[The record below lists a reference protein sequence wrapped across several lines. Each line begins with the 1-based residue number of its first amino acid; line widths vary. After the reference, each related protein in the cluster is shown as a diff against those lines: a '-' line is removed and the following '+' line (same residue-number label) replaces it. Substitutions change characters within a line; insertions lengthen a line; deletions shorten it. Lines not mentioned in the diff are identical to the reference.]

1 MVGGAEE
8 SGAQDLV
15 IIGAGGHAREIL
27 DLALA
32 QNRVETTWNVRGCLV
47 DAAFAAEADRWPG
60 PPRLG
65 DLTWL
70 NETNL
75 RTCALIVAIGDPAVR
90 ARIVGELES
99 HGAHRANYATL
110 VHPSAVI
117 GSRVELAQGVVVG
130 ARSVLTCDITVGRHA
145 HINVASSLAHDCRVD
160 EFATLAPGVNLAGWV
175 HLGAGVDIGMG
186 ATVIPKVQIGE
197 GAVVGAGSTVL
208 RDVAP
213 NTTVVGTPARPIARP
228 S

>member
-1 MVGGAEE
+1 MMTRGTKG
-8 SGAQDLV
+8 SGVQDLV

-65 DLTWL
+65 DLAWL

-75 RTCALIVAIGDPAVR
+75 RTCALIVAMGDPAVR
-90 ARIVGELES
+90 ARIVGELDS
-99 HGAHRANYATL
+99 RGAHYVNYATL

-117 GSRVELAQGVVVG
+117 GSRVELAKGVVVG
-130 ARSVLTCDITVGRHA
+130 ARSILTCDITVGRHA
-145 HINVASSLAHDCRVD
+145 HINVATSVAHNCCVD
-160 EFATLAPGVNLAGWV
+160 EFATLAPGVHLAGWV
-175 HLGAGVDIGMG
+175 QVGAGVEIGTG
-186 ATVIPKVQIGE
+186 ASVIPRVQIGE
-197 GAVVGAGSTVL
+197 GAVVGAGSTVI

-213 NTTVVGTPARPIARP
+213 KTTVVGTPARPI
-228 S
+228 

>member
-1 MVGGAEE
+1 MPGGAEG
-8 SGAQDLV
+8 SGVDDLV

-32 QNRVETTWNVRGCLV
+32 QNRVEATWNVRGSLV

-65 DLTWL
+65 DLAWL
-70 NETNL
+70 TEPNL
-75 RTCALIVAIGDPAVR
+75 RSCALIVAIGDPAAR
-90 ARIVGELES
+90 ARIVAELDS
-99 HGAHRANYATL
+99 RGVHSPTYATL

-117 GSRVELAQGVVVG
+117 GSRVELAEGVVVG

-160 EFATLAPGVNLAGWV
+160 EFATLAPGVNLAGRV
-175 HLGAGVDIGMG
+175 HVGAGVEIGTG
-186 ATVIPKVQIGE
+186 ASVIPKVQIRE
-197 GAVVGAGSTVL
+197 GAVVGAGSTVI

-213 NTTVVGTPARPIARP
+213 KTTVVGTPARPI
-228 S
+228 

>member
-1 MVGGAEE
+1 MARGTEG
-8 SGAQDLV
+8 SGVQDLV

-32 QNRVETTWNVRGCLV
+32 QNRIETTWNVRGTLV

-65 DLTWL
+65 DLAWL
-70 NETNL
+70 TEPNL
-75 RTCALIVAIGDPAVR
+75 RGCALIVAIGDPAVR
-90 ARIVGELES
+90 ARIVREIDSGCTHS
-99 HGAHRANYATL
+99 PTYATL

-117 GSRVELAQGVVVG
+117 GSRVELAEGVVVG
-130 ARSVLTCDITVGRHA
+130 AGSVLTCDIMIGRHA

-160 EFATLAPGVNLAGWV
+160 EFATLAPGVNVAGWV
-175 HLGAGVDIGMG
+175 HVGAGVEIGTG
-186 ATVIPKVQIGE
+186 AIVIPKVQIGE
-197 GAVVGAGSTVL
+197 GAVVGAGSTVT

-213 NTTVVGTPARPIARP
+213 KTTVVGTPARPI
-228 S
+228 

>member
-1 MVGGAEE
+1 MARGAKD
-8 SGAQDLV
+8 SGTQDLV

-60 PPRLG
+60 GPPRLG
-65 DLTWL
+65 DLAWL

-75 RTCALIVAIGDPAVR
+75 RTCALIVAIGDSAAS
-90 ARIVGELES
+90 ARIVEEIDS
-99 HGAHRANYATL
+99 RGAHYTNYATL

-117 GSRVELAQGVVVG
+117 GSRVELAKGVVVG

-145 HINVASSLAHDCRVD
+145 HINVASSVAHDCCVD
-160 EFATLAPGVNLAGWV
+160 EFATLAPGVNVAGWV
-175 HLGAGVDIGMG
+175 HVGAGVEIGTG
-186 ATVIPKVQIGE
+186 ATVIPKVQIGK
-197 GAVVGAGSTVL
+197 GAVVGAGGTVI

-213 NTTVVGTPARPIARP
+213 ETTVVGTPARPI
-228 S
+228 